1 MTSIR
6 LFNKE
11 YFDVLRLL
19 NPKRDDEY
27 VKTIDEVKDLTKN
40 NDFYF
45 IDVDG
50 DTAGYLLANKD
61 KVESIYVKDD
71 YKEINILKD
80 VKKLL
85 KEKCKEL
92 ILI

>member
-11 YFDVLRLL
+11 YFDVLRLIVKKDDDYNKAL
-19 NPKRDDEY
+19 N
-27 VKTIDEVKDLTKN
+27 EVKDMTNN

-50 DTAGYLLANKD
+50 DTAGFFLAD
-61 KVESIYVKDD
+61 KEKIESYYIKDD

-80 VKKLL
+80 IKKLL

-92 ILI
+92 VIV